1 MSDAAPLPAIPI
13 RPEGIV
19 YFGSPPEAVVPLQA
33 LVAAG
38 YRIDLVV
45 SAPDRRRSRRGEP
58 TPTPVKAAALELGL
72 SVTDDLGDVVVA
84 AEGGA
89 TLGVVVAYGQILRR
103 PLLEALPMINLH
115 FSLLPRW
122 RGAAPVERALLAGD
136 DATGVA
142 VMGVEEGLDT
152 GPVYAEVTVPIQPT
166 STVAGLRAE
175 LSTRGAELLV
185 DTLADGL
192 ADPRP
197 QSGTPTY
204 AKKIT
209 NADLELRFDEAN
221 AAQLE
226 RQVRVGGAWTTLRG
240 DRLKVWE
247 ANVVDDLVPDNNAV
261 LSDHAVEIPPP
272 GVLAGDSVVG
282 TASGGLRLIEVQ
294 LAGRSRQDAAEFL
307 RGLRPEPGERL
318 GG

>member
-1 MSDAAPLPAIPI
+1 MSDAQPLPSPPR
-13 RPEGIV
+13 RPDSIV
-19 YFGSPPEAVVPLQA
+19 YFGSPAEAVAPLQA

-38 YRIDLVV
+38 HQVDLVV
-45 SAPDRRRSRRGEP
+45 SAPDRRRSRRGSP

-72 SVTDDLGDVVVA
+72 KVTDDLADAATA
-84 AEGGA
+84 AEDGA
-89 TLGVVVAYGQILRR
+89 ELGVVVAYGQILRR
-103 PLLEALPMINLH
+103 PLLEALPMVNLH

-152 GPVYAEVTVPIQPT
+152 GPVYAEVSVPIAAT
-166 STVAGLRAE
+166 STAAELRAE
-175 LSTRGAELLV
+175 LSTRGAELLI
-185 DTLADGL
+185 DTLESGL

-197 QSGTPTY
+197 QSGTTTY

-209 NADLELRFDEAN
+209 SDDLELRFDEAT
-221 AAQLE
+221 AVQLG
-226 RQVRVGGAWTTLRG
+226 RRVRVGGAWTTLRG
-240 DRLKVWE
+240 ERLKVWRAE
-247 ANVVDDLVPDNNAV
+247 PIGEPVNEDGTVDA
-261 LSDHAVEIPPP
+261 PPAP
-272 GVLAGDSVVG
+272 GVLDDGIVG
-282 TASGGLRLIEVQ
+282 TADGGLRLIEVQ
-294 LAGRSRQDAAEFL
+294 LAGRARQDATEFL